1 MDLGSRF
8 ECITRK
14 QTKCKATK
22 LSTSSCMSGKSTRTK
37 WQKANKATSNRGFA
51 RLSRPSECHLHFFEK
66 VSCSKAARKCS
77 HKVFDRC
84 RTKRRPKTWTRSFEH
99 VPGDFELLFCTCKQQ
114 TTFLRGNARAKE
126 IVHGIIEYP
135 AWLQELGQSRVI
147 EEAFRHIV
155 PSSQLPGCL
164 RIRNIPI
171 PRGTYNRCERMARF
185 KMERDTNHPRRK
197 YTDRIIADSQR
208 HNKISISSQG
218 SQLLPVSLCYL

>member
-1 MDLGSRF
+1 MNVTSIFSKKFLV
-8 ECITRK
+8 
-14 QTKCKATK
+14 QK
-22 LSTSSCMSGKSTRTK
+22 LRGNVPIKFLTAAGRSADPRHGHEV
-37 WQKANKATSNRGFA
+37 SNMFQ
-51 RLSRPSECHLHFFEK
+51 
-66 VSCSKAARKCS
+66 
-77 HKVFDRC
+77 
-84 RTKRRPKTWTRSFEH
+84 
-99 VPGDFELLFCTCKQQ
+99 GDFELLFCTCKQQ

-208 HNKISISSQG
+208 HNKISISSKGLSFFPFRFATSEMLQIV
-218 SQLLPVSLCYL
+218 QNLCHTFVSLHVELVEIAFPKFEHNHPCLASGRRRHCDI